1 MTKEENKQHSSLI
14 NIPQLI
20 NTYRHNWK
28 WVAVSVLAFLALG
41 ILVYKKQIQT
51 CEVSA
56 QVLISDEGSKAMSS
70 LGEMASMF
78 SGGSFGSNRSVEDEM
93 VIIKAHSLLKE
104 TVEKLNMNVSYTVKK
119 NILKQNNAYYD
130 QPVKL
135 IYDKNIADTLGNT
148 LTFKIKVDEDGNTD
162 IIVKNIK
169 KKIVA
174 RTENATLPLTLNTP
188 YGSFTLVK
196 GNGFIPDEELDETI
210 FLTSYDQAA
219 LALNKLITVSYSA
232 KRTDIMSLYYI
243 TTDARFGK
251 TVIDTLI
258 NNYNNITIEQK
269 RDFNRKTLQFLED
282 RIAILSAEVDSTQ
295 AQVEAFMGR
304 RDLVNP
310 QAQAG
315 IYIQRTSVQEVEL
328 VKAEAEYE
336 LLTMAIDFLSNEAN
350 NTAMLPIMPS
360 TASLTPLIE
369 GYNQLILNRLTIE
382 SSAKGNNMALKAI
395 NAQIYAVRDNLLT
408 ALNKQAET
416 ANVEITE
423 MRRQFAKTKKR
434 LDTMPEI
441 EREYVN
447 LTRQQSLKEQL
458 YVYLLRQREETEMA
472 IAGAHPRGVI
482 IDQAFITDSVLGMSP
497 KLILAVF
504 ILLGL
509 AFPAVL
515 ILAKWQ
521 ISRYIP
527 TTNQAHDISGGK
539 EIIANV
545 SENHAPDKNIL
556 TDPESDISQQIRLL
570 RSNILS
576 LDNLPSKAKI
586 AIMGSLKDQDTSW
599 LSLNLAI
606 SMALTG
612 RKTAIIDANPFVDG
626 LKNLISPIN
635 TASDKPGC
643 NILTHGRMDLDKST
657 RIDIYSLTKNN
668 KFGDDNL
675 ASIGFA
681 SEINEISDNYEI
693 VILSGPSIDNHYVSV
708 ETIYS
713 LADISLIT
721 LSVDKTLKKTF
732 NKLSVL
738 KNNNT
743 FIINIKEHIN

>member
-1 MTKEENKQHSSLI
+1 MTKEENKRQSSLI

-20 NTYRHNWK
+20 NAYRHNWK

-41 ILVYKKQIQT
+41 VLVYKKQDKT

-104 TVEKLNMNVSYTVKK
+104 TVEKLDMNVSYTVRK

-135 IYDKNIADTLGNT
+135 IYDKSIADTLNAP
-148 LTFKIKVDEDGNTD
+148 LTFRIKVNEDGNTD
-162 IIVKNIK
+162 VTVKDIMK
-169 KKIVA
+169 KTVT
-174 RTENATLPLTLNTP
+174 RSENATLPLTLNTP

-196 GNGFIPDEELDETI
+196 GNGFISEKELDETI
-210 FLTSYDQAA
+210 VLTSYDQAA
-219 LALNKLITVSYSA
+219 LTLGNLITVSYSA

-251 TVIDTLI
+251 AVIDTLI

-295 AQVEAFMGR
+295 ALVEAFMGR

-310 QAQAG
+310 QTQAG
-315 IYIQRTSVQEVEL
+315 IYIQRTSTQEVEL

-336 LLTMAIDFLSNEAN
+336 LLTMAIEFLSNEAN

-416 ANVEITE
+416 ANVEINE
-423 MRRQFAKTKKR
+423 MRHQFAKTKKR

-482 IDQAFITDSVLGMSP
+482 IDQAFITDSILGMSP
-497 KLILAVF
+497 KIILAIF
-504 ILLGL
+504 IIMGL
-509 AFPAVL
+509 AFPAVI

-521 ISRYIP
+521 LSKYIS
-527 TTNQAHDISGGK
+527 TTDQAHDLSGGK

-545 SENHAPDKNIL
+545 SDNPNQDKDIL
-556 TDPESDISQQIRLL
+556 ASPQSDISQQVRLL

-576 LDNLPSKAKI
+576 LDNLPSKTKI
-586 AIMGSLKDQDTSW
+586 AIMGSLKDQDTSS

-626 LKNLISPIN
+626 LKDLVSPISN
-635 TASDKPGC
+635 QSDRSCC
-643 NILTHGRMDLDKST
+643 NILTYGQMDLDKST
-657 RIDIYSLTKNN
+657 KLDIYSLKKDN
-668 KFGDDNL
+668 KFGDDRL
-675 ASIGFA
+675 ASISFA
-681 SEINEISDNYEI
+681 SEINEIADNHEI
-693 VILSGPSIDNHYVSV
+693 VILTGPSIDNHYVSV
-708 ETIYS
+708 ETIYG
-713 LADISLIT
+713 LVDISLIT
-721 LSVDKTLKKTF
+721 LSVDKTLKRTF
-732 NKLSVL
+732 SKLSVL
-738 KNNNT
+738 KNSNT